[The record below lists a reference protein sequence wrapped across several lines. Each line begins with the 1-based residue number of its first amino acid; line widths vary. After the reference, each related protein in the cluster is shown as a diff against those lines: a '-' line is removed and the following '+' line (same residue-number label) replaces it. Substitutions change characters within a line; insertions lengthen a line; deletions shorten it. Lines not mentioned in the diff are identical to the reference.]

1 MGMTNTKHETRAV
14 GRLLGLALLLMCSTA
29 AQADNAQEMHQRQ
42 RVYQQD
48 RQHCLSGQS
57 QQDQASCLREAGAAR
72 QQNRAATTPPDAEQL
87 LANSLQRCATFTGD
101 AHQSCLAR
109 MQGQGKVYG
118 SATEGG
124 ILRELNEPAQ

>member
-1 MGMTNTKHETRAV
+1 MTSKKHGTRAV
-14 GRLLGLALLLMCSTA
+14 GRLLSLALLVLGSTA
-29 AQADNAQEMHQRQ
+29 AQAESAQERHQRQ

-48 RQHCLSGQS
+48 RQLCLSGQS

-72 QQNRAATTPPDAEQL
+72 QQNMATKNPPDAEQL

-109 MQGQGKVYG
+109 IQGQGKVYG
-118 SATEGG
+118 STAEGG